1 MRVGSADFAS
11 RLFGTQKGWFAKI
24 LYLGELDAHMTK
36 PETPEQSPDWSVEFY
51 RHHANRYS
59 DVAHQ
64 LLQAFY
70 VRSSHPALKQDFDL
84 LDRLVQLAPG
94 RRGLDAGC
102 GAGARDVHRLWTQGF
117 DVY

>member
-1 MRVGSADFAS
+1 MK
-11 RLFGTQKGWFAKI
+11 QN
-24 LYLGELDAHMTK
+24 K
-36 PETPEQSPDWSVEFY
+36 PCPGPPDWSEEFY
-51 RHHANRYS
+51 RHHAHRYS

-70 VRSSHPALKQDFDL
+70 TRSSHPALKEDFDL

-102 GAGARDVHRLWTQGF
+102 GAGARDVHRLWTGDDAGRTLGQA
-117 DVY
+117 D